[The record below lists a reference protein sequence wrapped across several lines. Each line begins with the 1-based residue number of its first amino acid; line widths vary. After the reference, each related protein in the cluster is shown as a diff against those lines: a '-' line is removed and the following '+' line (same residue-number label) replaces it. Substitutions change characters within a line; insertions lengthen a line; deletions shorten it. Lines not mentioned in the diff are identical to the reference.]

1 MGVTQYF
8 QLERKETGFSIYRNA
23 TKLLKLPT
31 PRNELEI
38 VFIIGAD
45 FFKEIMMIQGYS
57 QYRNH
62 TDMTKMVRMI
72 GKKMTKAWATLL
84 YIKMSPDQ
92 DRKIE
97 PLGLQAFLKHHVITE
112 FITPSSGFLGNEIQP
127 VPNKLSFCIK
137 DPREC
142 VRSQKLYQ
150 ELRTII

>member
-1 MGVTQYF
+1 M
-8 QLERKETGFSIYRNA
+8 R
-23 TKLLKLPT
+23 
-31 PRNELEI
+31 
-38 VFIIGAD
+38 
-45 FFKEIMMIQGYS
+45 
-57 QYRNH
+57 
-62 TDMTKMVRMI
+62 KMVRMTC
-72 GKKMTKAWATLL
+72 KKMTKAWATLL

-97 PLGLQAFLKHHVITE
+97 PLGLQAFLKQHVITE

-142 VRSQKLYQ
+142 VRSQKVYQ

>member
-1 MGVTQYF
+1 M
-8 QLERKETGFSIYRNA
+8 N
-23 TKLLKLPT
+23 LKLYS
-31 PRNELEI
+31 L
-38 VFIIGAD
+38 FGAD
-45 FFKEIMMIQGYS
+45 FFKEIIMIQGYS

-62 TDMTKMVRMI
+62 TDMRKMVRMTC
-72 GKKMTKAWATLL
+72 KKMTKAWATLL

-97 PLGLQAFLKHHVITE
+97 PLGLQAFLKQHVITE

-142 VRSQKLYQ
+142 VRSQKVYQ